1 MQREL
6 GKGTTNSVGSNYY
19 KPPAQ
24 NDWNNVGS
32 ETSPLKGSEDPC
44 PNGWRLPTKT
54 ELEQVLSLKNNSIK
68 HVGHYQ
74 ANGKN
79 PMNGLFI
86 GEYLFLSSCGY
97 TDWNIAI
104 EKPSVMQQGKDL
116 GYWTSSWIK
125 KDGNTPYVVRGQMFN
140 PKSISLKP
148 AGLVVGRGYP
158 IRCVAD
164 Q

>member
-54 ELEQVLSLKNNSIK
+54 ELEQVLSLKNNPIK

-86 GEYLFLSSCGY
+86 GGYLFLSSCDY

-104 EKPSVMQQGKDL
+104 EKPSVM
-116 GYWTSSWIK
+116 
-125 KDGNTPYVVRGQMFN
+125 
-140 PKSISLKP
+140 
-148 AGLVVGRGYP
+148 
-158 IRCVAD
+158 
-164 Q
+164 